1 MTQDQLFMTKGNLII
16 VSAPS
21 GAGKSSLVHHAL
33 KTLDYLCYS
42 ISYTTRLPRGS
53 EQDGRDYFFI
63 TRDEFI
69 AMCSRGEFFE
79 YAEVHGSF
87 YGTHQA
93 ATEKMLIEGNDVI
106 LDIDVQG
113 AAQIRARKPEAV
125 TVFVLPPSR
134 EVLEARLRA
143 RAENTEADL
152 ERRLRNAAGEVT
164 HCSDYKYIIVNDDLQ
179 KACAALEAIIRAERQ
194 QLNRQMESV
203 TTIISTFGG

>member
-1 MTQDQLFMTKGNLII
+1 MIKGNLII

-33 KTLDYLCYS
+33 KTLDRLCYS
-42 ISYTTRLPRGS
+42 ISYTTRPPRGS
-53 EQDGRDYFFI
+53 EQDGSDYFFI
-63 TRDEFI
+63 SRDEFI
-69 AMCSRGEFFE
+69 AMRDRGEFLE

-87 YGTHQA
+87 YGTHRA
-93 ATEKMLIEGNDVI
+93 ATEKMLDERQDVI

-113 AAQIRARKPEAV
+113 AAQIKVKMPEAV

-143 RAENTEADL
+143 RAENTDADL
-152 ERRLRNAAGEVT
+152 QRRLHNATTEVR
-164 HCSDYKYIIVNDDLQ
+164 HCREYQYIIVNDELQ
-179 KACAALEAIIRAERQ
+179 TACAALEAIIRAERQ

>member
-1 MTQDQLFMTKGNLII
+1 MTKGNLII

-33 KTLDYLCYS
+33 KTLDCLCYS

-53 EQDGRDYFFI
+53 EQNGRDYFFI
-63 TRDEFI
+63 DGEEFVARRD
-69 AMCSRGEFFE
+69 CGEFLE

-87 YGTHQA
+87 YGTHRQ
-93 ATEKMLIEGNDVI
+93 ATEKMLAEGNDVI

-113 AAQIRARKPEAV
+113 AAQIQAKMPDAV

-143 RAENTEADL
+143 RAENTDADL
-152 ERRLRNAAGEVT
+152 ERRLRNATEEVKHCGEYRYV
-164 HCSDYKYIIVNDDLQ
+164 IINDELS
-179 KACAALEAIIRAERQ
+179 KACAALEAIIRAERER
-194 QLNRQMESV
+194 LNRQIESV

>member
-1 MTQDQLFMTKGNLII
+1 MTKGNLII

-33 KTLDYLCYS
+33 KTLDPLCYS

-53 EQDGRDYFFI
+53 EQHGRDYFFI
-63 TRDEFI
+63 NRDEFI
-69 AMCSRGEFFE
+69 AMRDRGEFLE

-87 YGTHQA
+87 YGTHRA
-93 ATEKMLIEGNDVI
+93 AIEKMLDAGNDVI

-113 AAQIRARKPEAV
+113 AAQIKAKVPEAV

-134 EVLEARLRA
+134 EILEARLRA
-143 RAENTEADL
+143 RAENTDADL
-152 ERRLRNAAGEVT
+152 ERRLRNAAEEVK
-164 HCSDYKYIIVNDDLQ
+164 HCSEYQYIIINDELQ
-179 KACAALEAIIRAERQ
+179 KASAALEAIIRAERQ